1 MSIHKTA
8 GAKWYYSPTIANS
21 DTINALSDAAAI
33 AYFTAIS
40 NWIEVGETEN
50 LGTIGDSAQSIPFIA
65 TGNSRVR
72 KVKGASDAGNHQ
84 VICGRDP
91 LDLGQIAMITAA
103 SQHYNHP
110 FKIVAADVPPGT
122 TTPSSQ
128 FYAGI
133 VMGKPTQWND
143 NNSVTRRT
151 FNVEINTAVYEQA
164 AT

>member
-8 GAKWYYSPTIANS
+8 GAKWYYSTTIANS

-33 AYFTAIS
+33 AYFTALTY
-40 NWIEVGETEN
+40 IEVGETEN
-50 LGTIGDSAQSIPFIA
+50 LGTIGDNAQSIPFIS

-72 KVKGASDAGNHQ
+72 KVKGAKDAGTHQ
-84 VICGRDP
+84 VTCGRDP
-91 LDLGQIAMITAA
+91 LDLGQIALITAA
-103 SQHYNHP
+103 GQQYNHP

-122 TTPSSQ
+122 TTPSVQ
-128 FYAGI
+128 YYAGL
-133 VMGKPTQWND
+133 VMGSPTQWND
-143 NNSVTRRT
+143 NNSVTRRI